1 MNRFLIDLL
10 SLDASGV
17 TSSIDPLSSH
27 ALMFVGPAMDD
38 AADCGVTSEGLSD
51 TVEDTDLDTIHLV
64 HEYSV

>member
-27 ALMFVGPAMDD
+27 ALMFVDPVIDD
-38 AADCGVTSEGLSD
+38 AADCSGTSEGLND

-64 HEYSV
+64 HKYSV